1 MDDSKQRKIFLI
13 IGSILVL
20 AIVFGSG
27 AIFGYSQR
35 PEVERITSVFNKE
48 RDKPPEIDFEPFW
61 RAWRIVEEK
70 YAGTDDINRQKMVW
84 GAIQG
89 ALASL
94 GDPYTTFFPPEE
106 KKLFESEIKGSFGGV
121 GMEIGLRKG
130 ILTVISPIK
139 GTPAFKAGI
148 KPGDKILK
156 IDEKE
161 TLGISTDEAVRLI
174 RGEPGTSVGL
184 LILSEASDA
193 PREVSIT
200 REIIQIPVIDTEVR
214 DNVFIIQLYNFSERT
229 PQEFQSAM
237 KKFSTSGAD
246 RIILDLRNN
255 PGGFL
260 EVAVD
265 VSSWF
270 LESGQIVAREKFK
283 NGDETLYRSRGYKTK
298 NNLPLVVLV
307 NSGSASASEIVAG
320 ALRDH
325 KAATMVGQKTFG
337 KGSVQELIDL
347 TGDTSLKITIARWL
361 TPNGDSISESGLIPE
376 VEIKNTEDDESKGI
390 DRELE
395 KAIETV
401 KNIR

>member
-1 MDDSKQRKIFLI
+1 
-13 IGSILVL
+13 
-20 AIVFGSG
+20 
-27 AIFGYSQR
+27 
-35 PEVERITSVFNKE
+35 
-48 RDKPPEIDFEPFW
+48 
-61 RAWRIVEEK
+61 VEEK

-229 PQEFQSAM
+229 PQEFQSAI
-237 KKFSTSGAD
+237 KKFSTSGTD

-325 KAATMVGQKTFG
+325 KVATMVGQKTFG

>member
-325 KAATMVGQKTFG
+325 KVATMVGQKTFG

>member
-35 PEVERITSVFNKE
+35 PEVEKITSVFNKE
-48 RDKPPEIDFEPFW
+48 REKPPEIDFEPFW

-229 PQEFQSAM
+229 PQEFQSAI
-237 KKFSTSGAD
+237 KKFSTSGTD

-325 KAATMVGQKTFG
+325 KVATMVGQKTFG

>member
-193 PREVSIT
+193 PREVSVT

-229 PQEFQSAM
+229 PQEFQSAI
-237 KKFSTSGAD
+237 KKFSTSGTD

>member
-35 PEVERITSVFNKE
+35 PEVEKITSVFNKE
-48 RDKPPEIDFEPFW
+48 RGKPPEIDFEPFW

-229 PQEFQSAM
+229 PQEFQSAI
-237 KKFSTSGAD
+237 KKFSTSGTD

-325 KAATMVGQKTFG
+325 KVATMVGQKTFG

>member
-193 PREVSIT
+193 PREVSVT

-229 PQEFQSAM
+229 PQEFQSAI
-237 KKFSTSGAD
+237 KKFSTSGTD

-325 KAATMVGQKTFG
+325 KVATMVGQKTFG